1 MPQISYRKD
10 IDGLRAI
17 AVLLVILSHVK
28 ISWLAGGFIG
38 VDVFFVISGFLITSI
53 IKKELDQGAFSFID
67 FYMRRVRRIL
77 PALVC
82 LISGTIIL
90 SIVILLPSDL
100 QVFAQSVIS
109 GITAWS
115 NIFFSKVSLGYWGK
129 NIAVMPLAHLWSL
142 AVEEQFYF
150 IWPVTFFCLYIFVPT
165 KHLGKTLLTILWLLF
180 ILSVYQTQDPKAY
193 YRMTARAF
201 ELMLGVF
208 VAIKKE
214 DILSVTNRV
223 PSIVI
228 SSLGLGLIAL
238 SVLLLK
244 EGAEFPGWNALW
256 PCLGATLLIIPPT
269 KDNIVVRWLESAPLV
284 YIGKISY
291 SLYLWHWPFIAL
303 LLYSGK
309 VIEEWRWQAVLFSFL
324 AAVISFHL
332 VEQPFRKSNDSSWNL
347 LKKLLITPIVGGTVF
362 LFVVQSTNGMTF
374 RYSPRELWAI
384 QARDLHTTYKY
395 PGCQAS
401 SGSNDNSLLQLTNPL
416 CIWGGSDPSKAE
428 ILLVGDS
435 HAAALRGFLEVLS
448 EDANLSGIQI
458 TKGGAPY
465 LPGIK
470 FYDGPTSSSVVYYPG
485 KTNHNKMILEYI
497 RKSKAKYVVFG
508 GMYTT
513 YIQGSNEIDFIYG
526 FGEYLFKKEKEN
538 IAKNKVIFE
547 EAFDSAIKEVV
558 KLGKHPI
565 IFKDVPEMSRDW
577 SYDGLRD
584 ALRGTRGRY
593 LLESDVRDRQKHV
606 DAFIDKLKIKYSAYV
621 IDLKDIIC
629 QDGFCY
635 PSLDDVP
642 LYYDGNHLNYYGARY
657 LGEKF
662 LEKHNNFLN
671 N

>member
-1 MPQISYRKD
+1 MSKISYRKD
-10 IDGLRAI
+10 IDGLRAV
-17 AVLLVILSHVK
+17 AVLLVIFAHVK
-28 ISWLAGGFIG
+28 ISYLAGGFIG

-53 IKKELDQGAFSFID
+53 IKKELDQGTFSFID

-77 PALVC
+77 PALVF
-82 LISGTIIL
+82 LIGGTIAL

-100 QVFAQSVIS
+100 IVFAQSVIS

-115 NIFFSKVSLGYWGK
+115 NIFFSNVSLGYWGK

-150 IWPVTFFCLYIFVPT
+150 IWPATFFCLYFFVP
-165 KHLGKTLLTILWLLF
+165 KKYLGKILLTIILLLF
-180 ILSVYQTQDPKAY
+180 ILSIYQTQTPKAY
-193 YRMTARAF
+193 YRVTARAF

-214 DILSVTNRV
+214 HIISVTNRV

-238 SVLLLK
+238 STLLLK

-256 PCLGATLLIIPPT
+256 PCLGAALLIIPPT
-269 KDNIVVRWLESAPLV
+269 KHNIVVRWLESSPLV

-303 LLYSGK
+303 LFYSGNT
-309 VIEEWRWQAVLFSFL
+309 IEEWRWLAVLFSFL
-324 AAVISFHL
+324 AAIISYHM
-332 VEQPFRKSNDSSWNL
+332 VEQPFRKSNDSSWKL
-347 LKKLLITPIVGGTVF
+347 LKKLFLTPVVGGAVF
-362 LFVVQSTNGMTF
+362 LLIVQSTNGMAF

-384 QARDLHTTYKY
+384 QAKDLHTAYKY

-416 CIWGGSDPSKAE
+416 CIWGGNDASKAE
-428 ILLVGDS
+428 VLLVGDS

-448 EDANLSGIQI
+448 KNAKLSGIQI

-465 LPGIK
+465 LPDIN
-470 FYDGPTSSSVVYYPG
+470 FYDGPTPSSIMYYPG
-485 KTNHNKMILEYI
+485 KTNHNRMILEYI

-513 YIQGSNEIDFIYG
+513 YIQGSNEINYIYG
-526 FGEYLFKKEKEN
+526 FGEYLSRKEN
-538 IAKNKVIFE
+538 ITKNKVIFE

-558 KLGKHPI
+558 KLGKYPI

-593 LLESDVRDRQKHV
+593 LPESDVRNRQKHV
-606 DAFIDKLKIKYSAYV
+606 DAFIDKLRKKYSVYV
-621 IDLKDIIC
+621 VDLKDLIC

-642 LYYDGNHLNYYGARY
+642 LYYDSNHLNYYGSRY
-657 LGEKF
+657 LGKKY
-662 LEKHNNFLN
+662 LEKYNNFLKN
-671 N
+671 